1 MSYTLFLRIL
11 QLELTFLVLDTHFK
25 SILHFLLEEFLYM
38 KWQPDIRSNIR
49 FIETCYNCE
58 MGKFT
63 IVTKDLVW
71 CKRCTYP

>member
-49 FIETCYNCE
+49 FIETWYNCE

-63 IVTKDLVW
+63 FGTKDLDLV
-71 CKRCTYP
+71 